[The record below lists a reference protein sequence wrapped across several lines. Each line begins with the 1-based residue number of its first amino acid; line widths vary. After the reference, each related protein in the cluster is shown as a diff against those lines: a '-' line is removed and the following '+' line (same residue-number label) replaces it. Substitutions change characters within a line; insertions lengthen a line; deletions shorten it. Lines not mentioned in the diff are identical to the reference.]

1 MNKDKSNIFHLF
13 LFIAVFLFVLPSVA
27 QSNTGLTYYKEKYST
42 DNLIRL
48 HRELNID
55 IKLENDNILI
65 TQTSLDE
72 NLFLNESAT
81 QYSKESINYSTFLQL
96 EKVEAS
102 SYNLENG
109 KYTEYKVSEFRR
121 KDELNNS
128 FYDDVRSVNFIY
140 PNLNSGSKTKLVL
153 KERVMNP
160 RFLSAFYFGGY
171 YPIVNSKLTITV
183 DKNIELDFKEYNIDS
198 INIIFNK
205 KEKKNKI
212 IYSWESKNVDA
223 FDMEDETPN
232 FKNYY
237 PHIIPIIT
245 QYKTADNKIINLSS
259 EVSDLYN
266 WYYSLTKNINSN
278 PLDTNLITL
287 VENLVKDKDSE
298 LEKVKAI
305 YYWVQNNIKYIA
317 FEYALGGFIPREA
330 NDIYQKKFGDCKD
343 NSSIL
348 YEMLKAADI
357 KGNLTWI
364 GTRDIPYTYS
374 ELPTPAVDN
383 HMILTYQDG
392 KDIYFLD
399 ATGRFI
405 SLELP
410 TSFIQGKEAL
420 IGNEDDGFKIIKVP
434 IVEAKI
440 NTEIDTSFLHI
451 HEKSLVGSAT
461 KVFTGYKKID
471 IYHQLEP
478 LNTQK
483 KLKIF
488 YKGKL
493 QKGNNKFNTNNI
505 IEINKFDYDKAFKVN
520 FDFTI
525 SDYVVTTSDEIY
537 INLNLDKK
545 GLEFFIKDNRKT
557 DIEIN
562 YKNSYS
568 FINELIIPEGFQV
581 DYIPENVNIE
591 NKLFSAS
598 FTYEQKDKKIIYTHK
613 LKFDFLILNIEDQ
626 HEYSDLLK
634 KVEKAYKEII
644 VLKKNKI

>member
-1 MNKDKSNIFHLF
+1 MNKDKSNNFHVF
-13 LFIAVFLFVLPSVA
+13 LFIVVFFFVLTSIA
-27 QSNTGLTYYKEKYST
+27 QSNSGLSFYKEKYST
-42 DNLIRL
+42 DNMIRL
-48 HRELNID
+48 HQELNID
-55 IKLENDNILI
+55 IRIENDNILI
-65 TQTSLDE
+65 TQTSMDE

-102 SYNLENG
+102 SFNLENG
-109 KYTEYKVSEFRR
+109 KYTEHKVSEFRK

-140 PNLNSGSKTKLVL
+140 PNLNSGSKTKLVI

-160 RFLSAFYFGGY
+160 RFLSVFYFGGY
-171 YPIVNSKLTITV
+171 YPIINSKLTITV
-183 DKNIELDFKEYNIDS
+183 DKNIKLDFKEYNTNGIALV
-198 INIIFNK
+198 FNK

-212 IYSWESKNVDA
+212 VYSWESKNVDA
-223 FDMEDETPN
+223 FNMEDGTPN

-245 QYKTADNKIINLSS
+245 QYKTKNNKLINLSS
-259 EVSDLYN
+259 EVSNLYS
-266 WYYSLTKNINSN
+266 WYNSLTKNINLN
-278 PLDTNLITL
+278 PLNNDLIKLVKNLT
-287 VENLVKDKDSE
+287 KDKDSE

-330 NDIYQKKFGDCKD
+330 NDVYKKKFGDCKD

-348 YEMLKAADI
+348 YEMLKVADI

-383 HMILTYQDG
+383 HMILTYQYG
-392 KDIYFLD
+392 KDTYFLD
-399 ATGRFI
+399 ATGRYI
-405 SLELP
+405 PLELP

-420 IGNEDDGFKIIKVP
+420 IGNGDDSFNIIEVP
-434 IVEAKI
+434 IVKAEM
-440 NTEIDTSFLHI
+440 NTEIDTSTILI
-451 HEKSLVGSAT
+451 DEKKLKGNAT
-461 KVFTGYKKID
+461 KIFTGYRKID
-471 IYHQLEP
+471 VYNKLES
-478 LNTQK
+478 LNTPK
-483 KLKIF
+483 KLKYF
-488 YKGKL
+488 YKEIL

-505 IEINKFDYDKAFKVN
+505 TEVNKFDYDKDFKVN

-525 SDYVVTTSDEIY
+525 SDYVVTTADEIY
-537 INLNLDKK
+537 INLNLEKR
-545 GLEFFIKDNRKT
+545 GLEYIIEDNRKT
-557 DIEIN
+557 DIEIR

-581 DYIPENVNIE
+581 DYLPENINFE
-591 NKLFSAS
+591 NNLFSAS
-598 FTYEQKDKKIIYTHK
+598 FTYEQKNKKIIYTHK
-613 LKFDFLILNIEDQ
+613 LKFDFLILNKKDQ
-626 HEYSDLLK
+626 QEYSKLLK
-634 KVEKAYKEII
+634 KVEKVYKETI